1 MGNNRAALYCRV
13 DGGGDR
19 ETYQRA
25 LSAQRGKLE
34 AFAREHG
41 LEPAQYYE
49 DAGYSGCDL
58 TRPGLN
64 QMLADWK
71 EGMFDTVLVVKR
83 TRLFRGSLWEEPK
96 WPFPILS
103 ANQLERTLYE
113 YDRQKR

>member
-1 MGNNRAALYCRV
+1 MGNNHVALYCRV
-13 DGGGDR
+13 DGGGDC

-34 AFAREHG
+34 AFAREQG
-41 LEPAQYYE
+41 LEPARYYE
-49 DAGYSGCDL
+49 DAGYPGRDL

-71 EGMFDTVLVVKR
+71 EGKFDTVLVVKR
-83 TRLFRGSLWEEPK
+83 TRLFRGSIWEEPK

-103 ANQLERTLYE
+103 ANKL
-113 YDRQKR
+113 DRIPHCGQKR

>member
-13 DGGGDR
+13 DRGGDS
-19 ETYQRA
+19 ETYQWA

-41 LEPAQYYE
+41 LEPVRYYE

-58 TRPGLN
+58 NRPGLN

-71 EGMFDTVLVVKR
+71 EGKFDTVLVVKR
-83 TRLFRGSLWEEPK
+83 TRLYRGGFWKEPK

-103 ANQLERTLYE
+103 ANQLERTLY
-113 YDRQKR
+113 DRQKR

>member
-1 MGNNRAALYCRV
+1 MENNRAALYCRV

-34 AFAREHG
+34 AFARERG
-41 LEPAQYYE
+41 LESVRYYE
-49 DAGYSGCDL
+49 DVGYSGCDL

-64 QMLADWK
+64 LMLADWK
-71 EGMFDTVLVVKR
+71 EGKFDTVLVVKR

-103 ANQLERTLYE
+103 ANQLERVP
-113 YDRQKR
+113 YDSQKR

>member
-19 ETYQRA
+19 EMYQRA
-25 LSAQRGKLE
+25 LSAQRDKLE
-34 AFAREHG
+34 AFAREHR
-41 LEPAQYYE
+41 LEPARYYE

-64 QMLADWK
+64 QMLTDWK

-103 ANQLERTLYE
+103 ANQLERTP